1 MSLMKVIAKR
11 VLLAFCDRHPAARQS
26 LLAWH
31 EEAVKAVWMTPQD
44 IKTRYASASFVGRN
58 RVVFNIKGNDYRL
71 IVAVAYRI
79 GVVYIKFIGT
89 HGEYDRIDAETVEL
103 E

>member
-1 MSLMKVIAKR
+1 MRVISKK
-11 VLLAFCDRHPAARQS
+11 VLLAFSEKHANAKQA

-31 EEAVKAVWMTPQD
+31 GEAMKAAWMNPQD
-44 IKTRYASASFVGRN
+44 IKDRYSSASFVGKN
-58 RVVFNIKGNDYRL
+58 RVVFNIKENDYRL

-79 GVVYIKFIGT
+79 GVVYIKFVGT
-89 HGEYDRIDAETVEL
+89 HGEYDKIDASTVEP

>member
-1 MSLMKVIAKR
+1 MRIFAKK
-11 VLLAFCDRHPAARQS
+11 VLLAFCEKHPVARQS

-44 IKTRYASASFVGRN
+44 IKARYSAASFVGRN
-58 RVVFNIKGNDYRL
+58 RVVFNIKGNDCGL

-79 GVVYIKFIGT
+79 GVVCIKFVDT
-89 HGEYDRIDAETVEL
+89 HGEYDRIDAETIEL